1 MANPFKKFVRKIS
14 SGAKGLAKD
23 VKSGAKGL
31 AKDVKSGAK
40 GFKRDF
46 VDSGALAGALSA
58 VAPIASAV
66 PGLGTALGVASTALG
81 ALASPGAGGA
91 YVEEAAAAPAAMSD
105 LATVT
110 ASPALSLEVAT
121 VPGAIH
127 SIMPVSTPSGG
138 GVSPAVLLGGAALAF
153 ALILARLQRGA
164 RLSSFALEAGRGVK
178 KWLVKEISLENRLI
192 RSVLKKTRKAF

>member
-14 SGAKGLAKD
+14 SGAKGLASD
-23 VKSGAKGL
+23 IKSGAKGL
-31 AKDVKSGAK
+31 ASDIKSGAA

-66 PGLGTALGVASTALG
+66 PGLGTVLGVASTALG
-81 ALASPGAGGA
+81 ALASPGGGGA

-105 LATVT
+105 LAVVT
-110 ASPALSLEVAT
+110 ASPALSLEAAT

-127 SIMPVSTPSGG
+127 SVMPVSTPSGG
-138 GVSPAVLLGGAALAF
+138 GVSPVVLLGGAALAF
-153 ALILARLQRGA
+153 ALM
-164 RLSSFALEAGRGVK
+164 S
-178 KWLVKEISLENRLI
+178 
-192 RSVLKKTRKAF
+192 